1 MNTKLTDI
9 KAENPLVLIGGG
21 RMGSAMLSGW
31 LAGGLSVSAVTVVEP
46 FESTQNALREDHPGL
61 RVVAGIA
68 DVLGAPGVVVLAVKP
83 QMMDDVLAVL
93 GAWSDALYVSI
104 AAGKTL
110 SYFEA
115 GLGGT
120 SAIVRVMPNTP
131 AAVGAGISV
140 AVGNGHVSADQQ
152 ALVTVLLQSVGLV
165 DWVEDEGL
173 IDAVTAVS
181 GSGPA
186 YVFLLTEAMTEAGIV
201 AGLAPELSARLA
213 RQTVIGS
220 GTLMHEDDASAAT
233 LRKNVTSPGGTTKAA
248 LDVLMDDD
256 RLVKLMTEAIMA
268 AKERST
274 ELSG

>member
-1 MNTKLTDI
+1 MNTDLTDI
-9 KAENPLVLIGGG
+9 EAESPLVLIGGG

-46 FESTQNALREDHPGL
+46 FEGTQNALQEDHPGL
-61 RVVAGIA
+61 RVVPGVE
-68 DVLGAPGVVVLAVKP
+68 DVTGAPSVVVLAVKP
-83 QMMDDVLAVL
+83 QMMDDVMAVL
-93 GAWSDALYVSI
+93 GTWSDALYVSV

-115 GLGGT
+115 ALGAT

-140 AVGNGHVSADQQ
+140 AVGNNNVSAGHQ
-152 ALVTVLLQSVGLV
+152 ALVTILLQSVGMV
-165 DWVEDEGL
+165 DWVDDEGL

-186 YVFLLTEAMTEAGIV
+186 YVFLLTDAMTAAGIK
-201 AGLAPELSARLA
+201 AGLLPELAARLA

-220 GTLMHEDDASAAT
+220 GTLMQKDEASATT
-233 LRKNVTSPGGTTKAA
+233 LRENVTSPGGTTKAA

-268 AKERST
+268 AKERSA
-274 ELSG
+274 ELSA